1 MTHLN
6 CDIFSVTNSLP
17 KILQW
22 LPTGIRMIFNYFS
35 KDQKSLC
42 DLASLLL
49 QQSHLLQL
57 LPSPTRL
64 QSTLI
69 FSLKEALSIPSQG
82 LGSCRS
88 LWPTIL
94 LHIIFVIGY
103 SLSEFSDIIAKSTA
117 QPTKSLFFALLL
129 TLWHLF
135 MYLFTCLTRF
145 QLVFPYRN
153 VSSTKA
159 KYFVLIT
166 AVLVLSAKN
175 SIGHVVGAPKYM
187 FNEFTAISQCS
198 IKLHNF

>member
-1 MTHLN
+1 
-6 CDIFSVTNSLP
+6 
-17 KILQW
+17 
-22 LPTGIRMIFNYFS
+22 
-35 KDQKSLC
+35 
-42 DLASLLL
+42 
-49 QQSHLLQL
+49 
-57 LPSPTRL
+57 
-64 QSTLI
+64 
-69 FSLKEALSIPSQG
+69 
-82 LGSCRS
+82 
-88 LWPTIL
+88 
-94 LHIIFVIGY
+94 
-103 SLSEFSDIIAKSTA
+103 
-117 QPTKSLFFALLL
+117 
-129 TLWHLF
+129 